1 MGISSRLNTTASVR
15 RVSRSSDGQGGFTHG
30 ETTVGNISCRISMK
44 SSNERERANKDEGLG
59 NYKVFTL
66 TTADL
71 QVGDELVVGSLR
83 YEIISLGRPSR
94 GNHYEWEA
102 ELIESRA

>member
-1 MGISSRLNTTASVR
+1 MGISSRLTTTASVR
-15 RVSRSSDGQGGFTHG
+15 RVSRTADSQGGFTHG

-44 SSNERERANKDEGLG
+44 NADERLRANKEEGLG
-59 NYKVFTL
+59 SYKVFTL

-71 QVGDELVVGSLR
+71 QVGDDLVVGSLR
-83 YEIISLGRPSR
+83 YEVIALIRPSR

-102 ELIESRA
+102 DLIESRA